1 MSYAEIVKAGIG
13 CLYFSQQVSFN
24 LSIYTFLTFFL
35 VFIRRDLRE
44 DMQEFIKKHD
54 DEERQKSKRRMSK
67 MTEAEKR
74 RTSIKYR
81 RESSVTS
88 PSKSAVAIGG
98 MADQN
103 VSYTADSNGNI
114 SKKQN
119 RPGSPSVNMMQPIGQ
134 NNEAYHK

>member
-1 MSYAEIVKAGIG
+1 MSVIVYNI
-13 CLYFSQQVSFN
+13 
-24 LSIYTFLTFFL
+24 FLTFSL

-54 DEERQKSKRRMSK
+54 DEERQKSKRRMSN

-88 PSKSAVAIGG
+88 PSKSAMVIGG
-98 MADQN
+98 NNNTGDIPIDIA
-103 VSYTADSNGNI
+103 YTADSNGKI
-114 SKKQN
+114 PQN
-119 RPGSPSVNMMQPIGQ
+119 NRSGSPSVNMMQPIGED
-134 NNEAYHK
+134 NEAYQKEIPVYYKNGKE